1 MPVSKMVLANPI
13 RNNGATIVYGTT
25 RSNGAVTNAPG
36 KSVTSKNEVRIKTI
50 PDATTTGE
58 QGIYYKMATK
68 AVAASTNYGT
78 QVAGQYIILS
88 YSRSIGGISTNML
101 KGAKNDQMKS
111 LNYKETIRSRQ
122 LAGKI
127 LNLYTGRYTTN
138 VGSQIDEFNGLNKS
152 LSDDAA
158 RSTMFFPGEFI
169 LMYGAKSDPQFMDY
183 RTRTD

>member
-1 MPVSKMVLANPI
+1 MPVSKIVSANPI
-13 RNNGATIVYGTT
+13 RNNGATIVYGTART
-25 RSNGAVTNAPG
+25 NGAVTNAPG
-36 KSVTSKNEVRIKTI
+36 KSLVSKNEVRIKTI
-50 PDATTTGE
+50 PDYATTGE
-58 QGIYYKMATK
+58 QGLYYKMTAK
-68 AVAASTNYGT
+68 AISASNNYGN

-138 VGSQIDEFNGLNKS
+138 VGSQVDEFKGLNKS

-158 RSTMFFPGEFI
+158 RSTMALPGEFI
-169 LMYGAKSDPQFMDY
+169 VMYGAKSDPQFSDY
-183 RTRTD
+183 RARTD